1 MKEKKYLG
9 FGVEKSVTGWAQFL
23 DLPYST
29 VWRRLED
36 GDTPEEIA
44 VEKGLTLDMSRL
56 HELTEKDKRRMLE
69 VKEIVADILDASDY
83 DPDGL
88 EVHIESEKDKMVIV
102 WNTVSIGVYDYQK
115 DALYLTGG
123 DGLRIRHPLVSD
135 LKIDKD
141 ENGKW
146 VLHPD
151 TKREIM
157 NKQGINWEY

>member
-1 MKEKKYLG
+1 MREKKYLG
-9 FGVEKSVTGWAQFL
+9 FGVEKSVTDWAKFL

-29 VWRRLED
+29 VWRRLEE
-36 GDTPEEIA
+36 GFTPEEIA
-44 VEKGLTLDMSRL
+44 VEKGLTLDMGRF
-56 HELTEKDKRRMLE
+56 HELSEKEKRRVLE

-88 EVHIESEKDKMVIV
+88 EVCIESEKGKMVV
-102 WNTVSIGVYDYQK
+102 TWNDTPIGVYDYQK

-123 DGLRIRHPLVSD
+123 DGLRIRHPLTPD

-146 VLHPD
+146 ALHPD
-151 TKREIM
+151 TKRELLT
-157 NKQGINWEY
+157 KQGIN